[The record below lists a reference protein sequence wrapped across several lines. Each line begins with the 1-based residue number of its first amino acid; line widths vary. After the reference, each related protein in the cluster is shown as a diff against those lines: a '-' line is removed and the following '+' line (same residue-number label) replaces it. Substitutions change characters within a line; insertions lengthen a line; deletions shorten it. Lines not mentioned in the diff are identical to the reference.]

1 MCWKGSWA
9 AMSVELGYPITRN
22 TLRSRLAKYARFKYT
37 YLMLLPVLAYYAIF
51 HYGPI
56 YGAIIAFK
64 DYSPFVGITAS
75 PWVGFRHFI
84 DFFNSYYFWRVVR
97 NTILINLLDLILH
110 FPAPV
115 ILALLLNEVRNQ
127 FYKRT
132 VQTATYMPHFISVV
146 VVAGMVIQ
154 FSISGGLFNEL
165 LKLVGLKPQAW
176 LNVLLWYPFLYVGSS
191 IWQQVGWGSIIFLA
205 ALSNID
211 PQLYESAVVD
221 GAGRFKQMLHITLPG
236 IAPTFIIVLI
246 LRMGRMMSVGLE
258 KTILLANPQIYEI
271 ADIIQ
276 FYVYRRGLLE
286 MNFSHGAAV
295 GLFNSVINFSL
306 LYMTNQISRR
316 VSETSLW

>member
-1 MCWKGSWA
+1 
-9 AMSVELGYPITRN
+9 MSIELGYDIRRN

-64 DYSPFVGITAS
+64 DYSPFVGIMAS

-236 IAPTFIIVLI
+236 IAPVFIIVLI

-258 KTILLANPQIYEI
+258 KTILLANPQIFEI

-295 GLFNSVINFSL
+295 GLFNSVINFSML
-306 LYMTNQISRR
+306 FMANRISRR